1 MEDKKTWDEMVQ
13 ETARCLKEK
22 EKDGGVA
29 SEIIKE
35 QEKKIKMLRIFSGIA
50 AKKQCICPMLSK
62 RKPWVFKK
70 QARNNS
76 RACFLYNYLEFL
88 ILAVIQ

>member
-1 MEDKKTWDEMVQ
+1 MYGESSWLSTQQPVKMKKTSV
-13 ETARCLKEK
+13 
-22 EKDGGVA
+22 V
-29 SEIIKE
+29 
-35 QEKKIKMLRIFSGIA
+35 RIFSGIA
-50 AKKQCICPMLSK
+50 AKNQCICPTDSK

>member
-1 MEDKKTWDEMVQ
+1 M
-13 ETARCLKEK
+13 A
-22 EKDGGVA
+22 
-29 SEIIKE
+29 IY
-35 QEKKIKMLRIFSGIA
+35 
-50 AKKQCICPMLSK
+50 PMLSK